1 MHKDTFIPYE
11 KGNNVKFFSQAP
23 ILIKD
28 LQKIDNVYSMMKEIG
43 VFN

>member
-1 MHKDTFIPYE
+1 ML
-11 KGNNVKFFSQAP
+11 NFFKHAF
-23 ILIKD
+23 IKD